1 MELFVRWMTVLLS
14 PTQAFRPCTTGKCSG
29 FSDAL
34 TLVLIVAVVLYARW
48 VVQAVLI
55 GYDIG
60 ITAGFFNLAFLL
72 RAELLPQ
79 ALALGALFLGGLILS
94 WLAGGGGSVGTW
106 LDLSGLAF
114 TPIPVA
120 RVVGDVV
127 RLIAGMPR
135 LRPGQI
141 GTEWA
146 VGGFWAAGLVLWAI
160 YVVRMN
166 KGAKRSQRRTAA
178 R

>member
-1 MELFVRWMTVLLS
+1 MELFVRWVTVLVS
-14 PTQAFRPCTTGKCSG
+14 PTKAFRPCTTGKCSG
-29 FSDAL
+29 FSDAV
-34 TLVLIVAVVLYARW
+34 TLVLIVAVVIYARW

-60 ITAGFFNLAFLL
+60 LTAGFFNLAFLL

-79 ALALGALFLGGLILS
+79 ALALGALFMGGLILS
-94 WLAGGGGSVGTW
+94 WVSGGGVGVGTW
-106 LDLSGLAF
+106 LDLAGLAF

-120 RVVGDVV
+120 RVIGDLV
-127 RLIAGMPR
+127 RLVAGMPR

-146 VGGFWAAGLVLWAI
+146 VGGLWAAGLVLWAI

-166 KGAKRSQRRTAA
+166 TGAKRSDRRAAA